1 MELLSETVKHFPIHC
16 RQVRYGRKKVN
27 FLWNLY
33 PWVLDPWNLDSWDP
47 DPWNLDSWDPDPW
60 NL

>member
-16 RQVRYGRKKVN
+16 RQVGNSRKKVN

-33 PWVLDPWNLDSWDP
+33 PWVLDSWNPNPWNL
-47 DPWNLDSWDPDPW
+47 
-60 NL
+60 